1 MDMQTLRVLTDLL
14 PLLENTSFGTYLQT
28 ESEAIILY
36 NLSTPTNF
44 SVLLVFFSI

>member
-14 PLLENTSFGTYLQT
+14 PFLENTSLGTYLQIG
-28 ESEAIILY
+28 SEAIILY

-44 SVLLVFFSI
+44 SLLLI